1 MKKKKP
7 IEEDWDIIP
16 QDELRR
22 RCLRYKGPKSP
33 GPRGQPRSTKI
44 RLWDLAILGKFDE
57 QDFRKFCRGK
67 KNFGNIRGR
76 RLSRIIR
83 LVEAGMITKIKH
95 RKYVFHDHPVGEP
108 LREMRVNI
116 GVGGVSL
123 TKVQQAAPPKTMPDF
138 KSVFSGRK

>member
-1 MKKKKP
+1 MKTQKP
-7 IEEDWDIIP
+7 VEEDWEIIP

-22 RCLRYKGPKSP
+22 RCLRYKGPNSP

-44 RLWDLAILGKFDE
+44 RLWDLAILMKVHE
-57 QDFRKFCRGK
+57 VTFREYIRGK

-95 RKYVFHDHPVGEP
+95 GKYVFHDHPVGEP

-123 TKVQQAAPPKTMPDF
+123 TKVPQAAPPKTMPNFSTIF
-138 KSVFSGRK
+138 KGK